1 MEKLPIKTKIAAWL
15 LRIISV
21 IGIIAGIVISTIL
34 PILFILFAHPVG
46 GAFPFIIF
54 VIFSIRGIFLL
65 IISLSIFFIA
75 KLLFKKYK
83 KGWWMAI
90 SIICLACIVPAI
102 IGFKEGWSDEEMIA
116 FVIIL
121 LMSLPPLILLLL
133 DRKNFWKV
141 AT

>member
-1 MEKLPIKTKIAAWL
+1 MEEKLPTKTKIAAWL

-21 IGIIAGIVISTIL
+21 IGIIGSVVSPFL
-34 PILFILFAHPVG
+34 PILFLLFTHPAG
-46 GAFPFIIF
+46 GAFPFIAF
-54 VIFSIRGIFLL
+54 VIFSILGIFLL

-75 KLLFKKYK
+75 ELLFKKK
-83 KGWWMAI
+83 RKGWWMAI

-102 IGFKEGWSDEEMIA
+102 IGFKEGWSDEEMEA

-141 AT
+141 AK